1 MKIVILGSTG
11 MLGQAL
17 TKEAFKHQFQ
27 ITGIAR
33 KNADICCDITND
45 QALTKVIELIEPHI
59 IINAAAIVNIKT
71 CEEQPSLAYLVN
83 ARPVAILAEIARQKN
98 IYLVQISTDHYYTGD
113 MNYQHNEMDAI
124 RLPNEYARTKYVA
137 EYFALNSSMPLVIRT
152 NIVGF
157 RGEVN
162 NPTFLE
168 WVLDSLTNRTP
179 MTLFNDFFTS
189 SIDVTSFA
197 KILFNL
203 LDKKCLGVL
212 NVASREVFSKR
223 AFIEAIADDLG
234 VNLLHTKVGSVLD
247 LNGIPR
253 AESLGLDVSKVEQIL
268 GYKMPTMLQVIN
280 ELIAVYKHKE
290 KNNEL

>member
-17 TKEAFKHQFQ
+17 IKEALTHKFKV
-27 ITGIAR
+27 TGMAR
-33 KNADICCDITND
+33 KNAGICCDITND
-45 QALTKVIELIEPHI
+45 QALIEAIELIEPHV

-83 ARPVAILAEIARQKN
+83 ARPVAILAEIARQKK

-113 MNYQHNEMDAI
+113 INYQHNEMDAI
-124 RLPNEYARTKYVA
+124 RLPNEYARTKYMA
-137 EYFALNSSMPLVIRT
+137 ECFALNSSMPLIIRT
-152 NIVGF
+152 NVVGF
-157 RGEVN
+157 RNQVN

-197 KILFNL
+197 KILFDL
-203 LDKKCLGVL
+203 LDKKCSGVL
-212 NVASREVFSKR
+212 NVGSREVFSKR
-223 AFIEAIADDLG
+223 VFIEAIAHDLG
-234 VNLLHTKVGSVLD
+234 INLLHTKVGSVLD
-247 LNGIPR
+247 LKGIPR
-253 AESLGLDVSKVEQIL
+253 AESLGLDISKVEQIL
-268 GYKMPTMLQVIN
+268 GYKMPTMCEVIN
-280 ELIAVYKHKE
+280 EIIKTYRANQNL
-290 KNNEL
+290 

>member
-1 MKIVILGSTG
+1 MKVLVLGSTG

-17 TKEAFKHQFQ
+17 IKEALTHKFKV
-27 ITGIAR
+27 TGMAR
-33 KNADICCDITND
+33 KNAGICCDITND
-45 QALTKVIELIEPHI
+45 QALIEAIELIEPHV

-83 ARPVAILAEIARQKN
+83 ARPVAILAEIARQKK

-113 MNYQHNEMDAI
+113 INYQHNEMDAI
-124 RLPNEYARTKYVA
+124 RLPNEYARTKYMA
-137 EYFALNSSMPLVIRT
+137 ECFALNSSMPLIIRT
-152 NIVGF
+152 NVVGF
-157 RGEVN
+157 RNQVN

-197 KILFNL
+197 KILFDL
-203 LDKKCLGVL
+203 LDKKCSGVL
-212 NVASREVFSKR
+212 NVGSREVFSKR
-223 AFIEAIADDLG
+223 VFIEAIAHDLG
-234 VNLLHTKVGSVLD
+234 INLLHTKVGSVLY

-268 GYKMPTMLQVIN
+268 GYKMPTMLQVID
-280 ELIAVYKHKE
+280 ELVATYKYKE
-290 KNNEL
+290 KNNEV